1 MFNLKT
7 NPHEFIFE
15 HGKKRNNLTDLAEKS
30 KFMEK
35 RMEMEA
41 LLFNEMKRLNDPYRL
56 WDQPKR

>member
-1 MFNLKT
+1 
-7 NPHEFIFE
+7 
-15 HGKKRNNLTDLAEKS
+15 
-30 KFMEK
+30 MEK